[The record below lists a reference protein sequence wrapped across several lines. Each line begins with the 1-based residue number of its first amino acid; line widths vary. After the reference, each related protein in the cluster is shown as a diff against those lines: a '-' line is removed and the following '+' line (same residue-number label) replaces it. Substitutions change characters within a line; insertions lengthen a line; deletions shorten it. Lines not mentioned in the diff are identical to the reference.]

1 MRFQFPGRSAFT
13 LVEVMVVVLIIGIIG
28 GIGIPS
34 IVYSVQ
40 KHGMYK
46 ALSDLEEAAFKAR
59 ETAIYTGKPAELVV
73 NRKDNTVSAGGLM
86 VTFDAGIEITDVNLF
101 GLDYSEDE
109 TVTAKFYPNG
119 TADEFGLVLQSD
131 QGEQRG
137 FFIEVVTGRPEIF
150 MDLKDWRR

>member
-1 MRFQFPGRSAFT
+1 MRFRFSRRSAFT
-13 LVEVMVVVLIIGIIG
+13 LVEVMIVVLIIGIIG
-28 GIGIPS
+28 SIGIPS

-46 ALSDLEEAAFKAR
+46 ALSDLEEAANKAR
-59 ETAIYTGKPAELVV
+59 ETAIYRGQAAEIVV
-73 NRKDNTVSAGGLM
+73 NRENNSVTGGGLT
-86 VTFDAGIEITDVNLF
+86 VTFEEGIQITDVNLY

-131 QGEQRG
+131 KGEQRG

>member
-1 MRFQFPGRSAFT
+1 MRFQFSRRSAFT
-13 LVEVMVVVLIIGIIG
+13 LVEIMVVVLIIGIIG

-46 ALSDLEEAAFKAR
+46 ALSDLEEAANKAR
-59 ETAIYTGKPAELVV
+59 ETAIYSGRPAEIVV
-73 NRKDNTVSAGGLM
+73 NRKDNTVSAGGLT
-86 VTFDAGIEITDVNLF
+86 VTFEEGIQITEVDQF
-101 GLDYSEDE
+101 GRANDDE
-109 TVTAKFYPNG
+109 TVMAKFYPNG
-119 TADEFGLVLQSD
+119 TADEFGLVLESD
-131 QGEQRG
+131 EGEQRG